1 MQQSQPATTAV
12 DEVVLE
18 HCDGSGLALL
28 HFLNLGMTPPG
39 TEVPVGGLRP
49 EFLSLFQEFTGENCQ
64 KSRPRPL
71 PKKPG
76 AEEVGEIMEAVA
88 SDLKATHKPAGNGLA
103 L

>member
-1 MQQSQPATTAV
+1 MAA
-12 DEVVLE
+12 
-18 HCDGSGLALL
+18 GSALL

-88 SDLKATHKPAGNGLA
+88 SDLKATHKPAENGLS